1 MEETQDPVNQR
12 IKLLIDTFAA
22 GTQRQFAIKIGVHP
36 TTVSEMFGK
45 RQNKASVGMLQKIV
59 DAYPQVRSE
68 WLLTGEGEMLKSANA
83 DAQVQKTSP
92 YTPHGEVLALGTLA
106 DQPHVDLP
114 FPDFKALAHFGQNP
128 GLSLQSFA
136 TSPTL
141 RLYLAPEE
149 LPEKYV
155 GAIVVE
161 IFGDSMEPDLHSG
174 ERMVVWHVPDGKWEQ
189 LHNTVCVVSYDDT
202 VTIKAIA
209 ENDLYEHNRLKLRA
223 ANPPTSYFVV
233 GRDKINSIWE
243 VREYYDRPKFTPGF
257 IRR

>member
-1 MEETQDPVNQR
+1 LNFSDKISAIRKHFGYSQDV
-12 IKLLIDTFAA
+12 LAD
-22 GTQRQFAIKIGVHP
+22 KIGVSGSSIGLLQQGKTKSP
-36 TTVSEMFGK
+36 SAEML
-45 RQNKASVGMLQKIV
+45 ASMTKVLGIS
-59 DAYPQVRSE
+59 PG
-68 WLLTGEGEMLKSANA
+68 WLLTGEGPMLAS
-83 DAQVQKTSP
+83 DAQVPKSSS
-92 YTPHGEVLALGTLA
+92 YTPAAEVHALGTLA

-114 FPDFKALAHFGQNP
+114 FPDFKALAHFGQQP

-141 RLYLAPEE
+141 RLYLSPEE

-174 ERMVVWHVPDGKWEQ
+174 ERMVVWHIPDGKWEQ

-209 ENDLYEHNRLKLRA
+209 ENELYEHNRLKLRA

-233 GRDKINSIWE
+233 GRNKINSIWE
-243 VREYYDRPKFTPGF
+243 VREYYDRPKFTPSF

>member
-1 MEETQDPVNQR
+1 MSEQLDPVSQR
-12 IKLLIDTFAA
+12 IKILIDEFA
-22 GTQRQFAIKIGVHP
+22 GGVQLRFAKLIGAHQ
-36 TTVSEMFGK
+36 TTIHELFGK
-45 RQNKASVGMLQKIV
+45 RQNKPGLALLQKI
-59 DAYPQVRSE
+59 AEALPQLRLE
-68 WLLTGEGEMLKSANA
+68 WLLTGEGPMLKSAES
-83 DAQVQKTSP
+83 DAQVQKTPP
-92 YTPHGEVLALGTLA
+92 YTQASEVLALGTLA

-114 FPDFKALAHFGQNP
+114 FLDHKALAHFGQHP
-128 GLSLQSFA
+128 GLSLKDFA

-174 ERMVVWHVPDGKWEQ
+174 ERMVVWHIPEGKWEQ

-223 ANPPTSYFVV
+223 ANPPTSYFMV
-233 GRDKINSIWE
+233 GRNKINSIWE